1 MTVEESVEVACSPEQ
16 AFALVDDL
24 ERAPEWQGSLESVDV
39 ARGVE
44 VRRIAGQRR
53 ESRFQ
58 VVRREPPRA
67 LEIDSRSGSIEG
79 RAAFTIEPATTG
91 CRVAIR
97 LDLRLK
103 GAARFLG
110 GVVRGRAQTEARE
123 DLRRLKELL
132 EAGR

>member
-1 MTVEESVEVACSPEQ
+1 MTVEESVEVACTPEE

-39 ARGVE
+39 AAGTE
-44 VRRIAGQRR
+44 VRRIGGRR
-53 ESRFQ
+53 QEARFE

-67 LEIDSRSGSIEG
+67 LEIDSRSGPADV
-79 RAAFTIEPATTG
+79 RAAFAVEPAPGG
-91 CRVAIR
+91 CRVSIR

-123 DLRRLKELL
+123 NLRRLKELL

>member
-1 MTVEESVEVACSPEQ
+1 MTVEESVEVACSPEE

-39 ARGVE
+39 AAGTE

-53 ESRFQ
+53 EARFE

-67 LEIDSRSGSIEG
+67 LEIRSGSGPVEVI
-79 RAAFTIEPATTG
+79 AAFAIEPAPAG
-91 CRVAIR
+91 CRVAIG
-97 LDLRLK
+97 LDLKLK
-103 GAARFLG
+103 GAMRFLG

>member
-1 MTVEESVEVACSPEQ
+1 MRIHESVEIARPPEEV
-16 AFALVDDL
+16 FALVADL

-53 ESRFQ
+53 EARFQ
-58 VVRREPPRA
+58 VVRREPPRV
-67 LEIDSRSGSIEG
+67 LEIHSRSGPIEV
-79 RAAFTIEPATTG
+79 RAAFTIDPAGTG

>member
-1 MTVEESVEVACSPEQ
+1 MTVEDSVEVACPPEQ

-24 ERAPEWQGSLESVDV
+24 KRAPEWQSSLESVDV
-39 ARGVE
+39 VRGVE
-44 VRRIAGQRR
+44 VRRIAGQSR
-53 ESRFQ
+53 EARFE
-58 VVRREPPRA
+58 VARREPPRT
-67 LEIDSRSGSIEG
+67 LEIDSRSGQVDVH
-79 RAAFTIEPATTG
+79 ATFTIEPAAAG

-110 GVVRGRAQTEARE
+110 GVVRGRAETEARE